1 MYDRRKRKRLFH
13 VNMLREWYTQSSSAL
28 YSTKVFDGEQDI
40 PTWTK
45 SGKTQSKVQPIF
57 GNNLTQL
64 QQENLMQLLEKFSDV
79 ISDTPGRTDLVEYH
93 VLTRDAHPVRLP
105 AYRLPHSYRD
115 TVKQELDQMLH
126 QGIIEPASSAW
137 SAPVVLVK
145 KKDGSLRLCIDYR
158 CLNKLSDG
166 DAPSGQAD
174 RPSWQG
180 QVHLSIGPYSWL
192 LAGSNCQG

>member
-1 MYDRRKRKRLFH
+1 M
-13 VNMLREWYTQSSSAL
+13 
-28 YSTKVFDGEQDI
+28 
-40 PTWTK
+40 
-45 SGKTQSKVQPIF
+45 
-57 GNNLTQL
+57 

-79 ISDTPGRTDLVEYH
+79 ISDTPGRTDLVEHH
-93 VLTRDAHPVRLP
+93 VLTRDTHPVRLP

-145 KKDGSLRLCIDYR
+145 KKDGLLRLCIDYR
-158 CLNKLSDG
+158 CLNKLS
-166 DAPSGQAD
+166 D